1 MKVNRFKFI
10 PVKIPF
16 DMIFYNF
23 FTYSFLLHKTP
34 FLKGST
40 STDHPLA
47 MGLWEMK
54 NIDAQFLAVLIMDP
68 NELSKEQIENMVDE
82 ISYTKL
88 VLHYMDC

>member
-1 MKVNRFKFI
+1 
-10 PVKIPF
+10 
-16 DMIFYNF
+16 
-23 FTYSFLLHKTP
+23 
-34 FLKGST
+34 
-40 STDHPLA
+40 